1 VHVLV
6 LQSVHDIERNTARE
20 VTDYY
25 LRLAPEQRM
34 TLPALDSA
42 VLLLRAR
49 LLIAQDM
56 DKELVRLVTPSAEG
70 QLNGVAADFAVRVVM
85 ACCQVEVLVG
95 TSPPLWCSR
104 SYGHVHN
111 VREVKS
117 KAEYGRNVNSSNTRA
132 KL

>member
-1 VHVLV
+1 
-6 LQSVHDIERNTARE
+6 
-20 VTDYY
+20 
-25 LRLAPEQRM
+25 M

-85 ACCQVEVLVG
+85 ACCQVEILVG

-104 SYGHVHN
+104 SFRSYGHEHN

-117 KAEYGRNVNSSNTRA
+117 KAQYMDPT
-132 KL
+132 